1 MECLIA
7 GTEWKELA
15 RAAQSDGGKICIW
28 NWEQHDCIAKPKLT
42 REEEKSGRIGLGQ
55 WCWVTIVEINKIPL
69 SYLLCRTSFFCRNT
83 LKRSGLRIFHN
94 VDL

>member
-7 GTEWKELA
+7 GTAWKELA
-15 RAAQSDGGKICIW
+15 RAAQSDGGKIHIW

-42 REEEKSGRIGLGQ
+42 KEEEKSGRIGLEQ

-69 SYLLCRTSFFCRNT
+69 SICFAEPAFSVV
-83 LKRSGLRIFHN
+83 IP
-94 VDL
+94 